1 MEAKPDGFLLTF
13 TKPAK
18 PSAANPDNFD
28 VSQFRYAY
36 QPGYGS
42 PRYNFQGEK
51 NSQTG
56 LHVKSATLSSDRKSV
71 SLVVDGL
78 KEEHVTE
85 FKCYDI
91 FDNEGNELWHIL
103 FHYTLNRI
111 PRS

>member
-1 MEAKPDGFLLTF
+1 M
-13 TKPAK
+13 
-18 PSAANPDNFD
+18 
-28 VSQFRYAY
+28 
-36 QPGYGS
+36 
-42 PRYNFQGEK
+42 
-51 NSQTG
+51 
-56 LHVKSATLSSDRKSV
+56 